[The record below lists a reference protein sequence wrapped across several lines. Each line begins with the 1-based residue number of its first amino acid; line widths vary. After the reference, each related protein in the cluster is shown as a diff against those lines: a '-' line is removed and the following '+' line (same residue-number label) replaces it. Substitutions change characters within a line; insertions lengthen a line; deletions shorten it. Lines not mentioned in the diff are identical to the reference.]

1 MTRELVERAMHGDQD
16 AFGVLA
22 ERSLDRLVGTA
33 GLILRDADAAQD
45 AAQDALIRAWRDLP
59 TLRDPDRFGSW
70 LYRLL
75 LNSCTD
81 HRRRQQRHA
90 HQALAPQHGG
100 ASADAAHAMADRD
113 AITAALDRLS
123 DEHRAV
129 VVLRYYVGLNQPEIA
144 TAIGQPLGTVK
155 SRLSRALKYLRADLA
170 AAERGTM
177 AREGSA

>member
-1 MTRELVERAMHGDQD
+1 MHGDQE

-59 TLRDPDRFGSW
+59 TLRDPDRFGAW
-70 LYRLL
+70 LYRVL
-75 LNSCTD
+75 LNSCAD

-90 HQALAPQHGG
+90 HQSLLPEHGG
-100 ASADAAHAMADRD
+100 AASDGAQVMAERD
-113 AITAALDRLS
+113 AISAALDRLS

-129 VVLRYYVGLNQPEIA
+129 VVLRYYVGLSQAEIA
-144 TAIGQPLGTVK
+144 TARSA
-155 SRLSRALKYLRADLA
+155 SRSARSSPGLSRAVSYLRADLS
-170 AAERGTM
+170 AAERAPVPG
-177 AREGSA
+177 EGSA

>member
-1 MTRELVERAMHGDQD
+1 MTRDLVERAMHGDQE

-70 LYRLL
+70 LYRVL
-75 LNSCTD
+75 LNSCND

-90 HQALAPQHGG
+90 HQSLAPDGG
-100 ASADAAHAMADRD
+100 
-113 AITAALDRLS
+113 
-123 DEHRAV
+123 
-129 VVLRYYVGLNQPEIA
+129 GLYPMPRSRWPTEMPWQPRWI
-144 TAIGQPLGTVK
+144 
-155 SRLSRALKYLRADLA
+155 
-170 AAERGTM
+170 
-177 AREGSA
+177 GSAMSTGR

>member
-22 ERSLDRLVGTA
+22 ELSLDRLVGTA
-33 GLILRDADAAQD
+33 GLVLRDADAAQD

-155 SRLSRALKYLRADLA
+155 SRLNRALKYLRADLA
-170 AAERGTM
+170 AAERGAM